1 MDITQEQKGVIMYYD
16 YDFSRMLQELEEL
29 NGTASNTYTEIR
41 EIREDME
48 NHKNEIKQSILD
60 ASIVISALIVLTAT
74 VKVIFR

>member
-1 MDITQEQKGVIMYYD
+1 MYYD